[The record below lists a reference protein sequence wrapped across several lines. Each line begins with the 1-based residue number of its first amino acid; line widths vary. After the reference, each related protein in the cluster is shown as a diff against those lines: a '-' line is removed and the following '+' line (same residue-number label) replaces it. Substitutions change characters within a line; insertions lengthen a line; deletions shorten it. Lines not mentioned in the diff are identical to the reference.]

1 MNFKNIL
8 IIVLIC
14 FTSCSKNKVID
25 KEVVD
30 RTQAY
35 KIYEEGYNDMLEGQ
49 LFIAS
54 KKFSEAEKLMINN
67 DHAAQSALM
76 SLYCLYTINFFDE
89 AVLALDNFLRKYPA
103 NSKVEYAEYMYSI
116 IYYEKIL
123 DKTKDLE
130 PLLIAKEKINYF
142 LKKYPEGEY
151 SIDLKFKLDLINTQL
166 AAKELY
172 IAKYYIKT
180 QKWIPAIN
188 RLKLIV
194 ENYDQTVFVEE
205 ALHRLVEIYYRLG
218 LTDEA
223 KAAAS
228 ILGYNY
234 NSSEWYENSYKVLNK
249 DYKLPKFNKKKD
261 SGLLNRI
268 KDKVF
273 N

>member
-1 MNFKNIL
+1 
-8 IIVLIC
+8 
-14 FTSCSKNKVID
+14 
-25 KEVVD
+25 
-30 RTQAY
+30 
-35 KIYEEGYNDMLEGQ
+35 
-49 LFIAS
+49 
-54 KKFSEAEKLMINN
+54 MINN

-268 KDKVF
+268 KDRVF